1 MRLFGALLALSL
13 FTLAAA
19 QNVPTYLLS
28 TSPQVKLGESV
39 QGELTQDDGQNF
51 FDGSYLDLIKF
62 YGRAGEVVQI
72 SAFSYELTPYITLYG
87 PDGAMLA
94 NYSNPD
100 AESLASIS
108 LGLPETGRYH
118 IIVNGASQYDVG
130 IYEVSVDAL
139 ETVDGG
145 DLVPG
150 SSVLGSLQADDD
162 DDRGVFYDVYT
173 VTFDEPMSDVLIT
186 MYSDLMSP
194 YLYLYEKGG
203 RSVLAEAGEDWEGAA
218 LELSDLPAGTY
229 EIIVT
234 SYYAGEMGTY
244 ELEFEAWGGEE
255 VLSSN

>member
-1 MRLFGALLALSL
+1 MRFIFALYFLSL
-13 FTLAAA
+13 LSLSVA
-19 QNVPTYLLS
+19 QNVPMYLLS
-28 TSPQVKLGESV
+28 TSPEVKLGQSV
-39 QGELTQDDGQNF
+39 QGSLAQDDGQNF

-62 YGRAGEVVQI
+62 YGQAGDVVQI
-72 SAFSYELTPYITLYG
+72 SAISYEFTPYVVLYG
-87 PDGAMLA
+87 PDGTMLA

-100 AESLASIS
+100 AQSLASLS
-108 LGLPETGRYH
+108 FGLPETGRYH
-118 IIVNGASQYDVG
+118 IIVNSASQYDLG
-130 IYEVSVDAL
+130 RYEVKVDTL

-145 DLVPG
+145 DLEPG
-150 SSVLGSLQADDD
+150 STVLGSLQADDD

-173 VTFDEPMSDVLIT
+173 VTLDEPTSDVLIT

-203 RSVLAEAGEDWEGAA
+203 RSVLAEAGEDWEGAE

-244 ELEFEAWGGEE
+244 ELEFEAWGGE

>member
-1 MRLFGALLALSL
+1 MRFLGALLASLLS
-13 FTLAAA
+13 LAAA
-19 QNVPTYLLS
+19 QNAPFYLLS
-28 TSPQVKLGESV
+28 TSPEIKLGEVV
-39 QGELTQDDGQNF
+39 QGTLSKEDGQNF

-62 YGRAGEVVQI
+62 YGRANDVVQI
-72 SAFSYELTPYITLYG
+72 SAISYDFAPYVVLYG
-87 PDGAMLA
+87 PDGTMLA

-100 AESLASIS
+100 AQSQASLSF
-108 LGLPETGRYH
+108 GLPETGRYH
-118 IIVNGASQYDVG
+118 IIVNSASQYDIG
-130 IYEVSVDAL
+130 RYEVKVDTL

-145 DLVPG
+145 DLEPG
-150 SSVLGSLQADDD
+150 STVLGSLQTDDD
-162 DDRGVFYDVYT
+162 NDRGVFYDVYT

-244 ELEFEAWGGEE
+244 ELEFEAWGGET
-255 VLSSN
+255 LSSN